1 MRSNGWRGWG
11 MTALV
16 IFGFIAAA
24 ALAVSSMIDTV
35 RRYGGL
41 ALDLDGALDRTNSAP
56 WPLGPRPRGRR
67 SIRSRGH
74 VGTPRRA
81 LARGRQAL
89 GLARRSAGNT
99 APGQC
104 HGKLAGS

>member
-1 MRSNGWRGWG
+1 MRSNGWQGLV

-41 ALDLDGALDRTNSAP
+41 ALELDGALDAP
-56 WPLGPRPRGRR
+56 WPPDPRPRGRR
-67 SIRSRGH
+67 SITSRSH
-74 VGTPRRA
+74 AGTPRRA
-81 LARGRQAL
+81 LARGRRSQCSVRHGA
-89 GLARRSAGNT
+89 GIAAASQRNGAMARS
-99 APGQC
+99 
-104 HGKLAGS
+104 